1 MKFSRTTLS
10 AALLAAGV
18 SGAAN
23 AELLLPSQDVQNQGG
38 SELVFTLFDRDTGES
53 YSRDLGFDFNDAGVN
68 LGSQA
73 IDLTTDA
80 LFNTVFDNPV
90 QNLVWG
96 IVAADSVFTGDLN
109 TIANTPEELAKWGKR
124 MLTTSDA
131 QIAPGSL
138 SNKKLSDA
146 VATSFFNN
154 VAVAGS
160 HPTQEDGSSLVLAGF
175 ASWDDSS
182 NMESWGGNVNFNTE
196 GGVGESLQ
204 YNLLEQ
210 VTHFVPSPLPP
221 IIPDDIGVENN
232 DPAKLTVL
240 GTWLLD
246 SAGQL
251 TYTAPVSQVPLPA
264 GVWLFGSALAGLVG
278 VSRRRRAG

>member
-196 GGVGESLQ
+196 GGVGE
-204 YNLLEQ
+204 
-210 VTHFVPSPLPP
+210 
-221 IIPDDIGVENN
+221 
-232 DPAKLTVL
+232 
-240 GTWLLD
+240 
-246 SAGQL
+246 
-251 TYTAPVSQVPLPA
+251 
-264 GVWLFGSALAGLVG
+264 
-278 VSRRRRAG
+278 